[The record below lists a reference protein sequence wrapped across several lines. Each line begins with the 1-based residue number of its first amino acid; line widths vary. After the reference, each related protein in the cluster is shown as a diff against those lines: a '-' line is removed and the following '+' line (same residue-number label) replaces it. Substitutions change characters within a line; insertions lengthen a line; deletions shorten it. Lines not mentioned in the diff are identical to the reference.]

1 MSDTSNTLKDRA
13 THELATVAA
22 IFAAGEAEIADAY
35 FHWDRRDREK
45 EVIWL
50 TKQAG
55 RELESTFTGLKE
67 IVEKVGGEIG
77 KSDQYWVDKWAG
89 DVDRHWL
96 EENLYRTKQELNHG
110 NFCVDIVEW
119 LTGDT
124 LDIKEVV
131 RRYNRWTPDPSLPD
145 MKEWVRLAE
154 LFREQEARQEP
165 WARLINSQGLLEG
178 GSCGLFYA
186 ASQLSGSELNDRL
199 AAGFEI
205 VLNDERGHG
214 PANVYHIAHA
224 FDTEEA
230 VNGAKALMVERGVQ
244 RLRMRNEQFSY
255 PMDEARIQ
263 EIAQGKIDLGVTKKI
278 WGETLAQFVEEG

>member
-1 MSDTSNTLKDRA
+1 MSSFQERA
-13 THELATVAA
+13 TRELATVAA
-22 IFAAGEAEIADAY
+22 IFAAGEDEIAAAY
-35 FHWDRRDREK
+35 FKWDQRDNEK

-67 IVEKVGGEIG
+67 IVDKVGGDISS
-77 KSDQYWVDKWAG
+77 SDQYWVDKWTG

-110 NFCVDIVEW
+110 NFCVDVVEW
-119 LTGDT
+119 LTGET
-124 LDIKEVV
+124 LDMKEVV

-145 MKEWVRLAE
+145 MTEWVRLAE
-154 LFREQEARQEP
+154 LFKEQEARQES

-186 ASQLSGSELNDRL
+186 ATQLKGSELNDRL
-199 AAGFEI
+199 AAGFQI

-214 PANVYHIAHA
+214 PANVHHIAHA
-224 FDTEEA
+224 FDTDEA
-230 VNGAKALMVERGVQ
+230 VGGAKALMVERGLQ

-255 PMDEARIQ
+255 PIDEARIQ
-263 EIAQGKIDLGVTKKI
+263 EIAQGKIDLGVTKQI
-278 WGETLAQFVEEG
+278 WGESLAGFIDG